1 MTFSAFLFLF
11 LSVDEMTGIHERIG
25 DYLGHTNFFPAIE
38 DRYGEWIVLYSGIGA
53 LILIFSIKPLLF
65 LFKNYKKEFFIGFLG
80 VSLLLFGAVFMEIAS
95 YHFPIR
101 TEATS
106 QLYKLEVSIEEGL
119 EMTGTI
125 LLLYCVILLKRNF
138 K

>member
-11 LSVDEMTGIHERIG
+11 LSVDEMTGIHEKIG
-25 DYLGHTNFFPAIE
+25 AYLSHTNFFPAIE
-38 DRYGEWIVLYSGIGA
+38 HRYGEWIILYSGIGI

-65 LFKNYKKEFFIGFLG
+65 LFKNYKKEFFIGLSG
-80 VSLLLFGAVFMEIAS
+80 AALLLFGAVFMEIAS

-106 QLYKLEVSIEEGL
+106 QLYRLEVAIEEGL

-125 LLLYCVILLKRNF
+125 LLLYCVILMKRNF